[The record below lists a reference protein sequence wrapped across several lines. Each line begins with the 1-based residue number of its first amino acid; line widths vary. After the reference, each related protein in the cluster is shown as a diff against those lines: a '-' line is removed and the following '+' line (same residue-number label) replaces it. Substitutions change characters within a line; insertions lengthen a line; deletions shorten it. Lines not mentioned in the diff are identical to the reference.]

1 MIGEQRWSRVQSF
14 FTEAL
19 KWTETRPPTLVH
31 GDFIEQN
38 VLVDQDGR
46 PFLLDFERVGIGS
59 RDHDFA
65 SFWIHSQRSSE
76 WKRQLLSRYFSSD
89 VGSDRI
95 RSEWGIR
102 AALVYL
108 ALRRLRF
115 GYLMHGGQDG
125 KATPNLALLDASL
138 DGGAQLFPF

>member
-1 MIGEQRWSRVQSF
+1 
-14 FTEAL
+14 
-19 KWTETRPPTLVH
+19 VH

-38 VLVDQDGR
+38 ILVDAEGR
-46 PFLLDFERVGIGS
+46 PYLLDFERVGIGS
-59 RDHDFA
+59 EDHDFT

-76 WKRQLLSRYFSSD
+76 WKRKLLARWFATH

-115 GYLMHGGQDG
+115 GYLMYGGQDEH
-125 KATPNLALLDASL
+125 ATANLALLDAAL
-138 DGGAQLFPF
+138 DGGAALFPLD